1 MSSVQNSGWLICDYT
16 SQDSLVNITIHEHG
30 IPFSTNHNNKH
41 VSGLWPR
48 RLVFWWPK
56 KVILRQLWQ
65 TWVYLVCPKI
75 WPNIMVPKIWPNIYI
90 YISWLWLVIG
100 KCHTFHLFVS
110 PIVPS
115 LPLSLSKSMT
125 RMIPKDFSLGI
136 GSTSKQVRWWTF
148 ELINRCDFST
158 DFCRY
163 PIFFCWRIFG
173 YSLGMATEHMGY
185 RHVSPVSVSMEP
197 YLAGQDWWAI
207 AVWGVAA
214 LTVDPLQGY
223 SGSDVWSQNEPKG
236 GCVGWRIKLHRIS
249 CILDVLK

>member
-1 MSSVQNSGWLICDYT
+1 M
-16 SQDSLVNITIHEHG
+16 
-30 IPFSTNHNNKH
+30 
-41 VSGLWPR
+41 
-48 RLVFWWPK
+48 PK
-56 KVILRQLWQ
+56 NMTK
-65 TWVYLVCPKI
+65 YNGPK
-75 WPNIMVPKIWPNIYI
+75 NMTKYI